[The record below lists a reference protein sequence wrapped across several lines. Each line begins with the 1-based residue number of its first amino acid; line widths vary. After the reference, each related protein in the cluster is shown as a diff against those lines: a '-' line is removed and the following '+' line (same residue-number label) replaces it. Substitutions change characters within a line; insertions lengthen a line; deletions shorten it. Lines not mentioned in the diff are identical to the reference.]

1 MQKFK
6 SVEELVNQ
14 LKPEKPVYCIRKNSI
29 KYAVKFFL
37 NKFPGKILYAVKT
50 NPHPEV
56 IKTIIESGVKQFDV
70 ASIEE
75 IKNIRTFSNTA
86 KCSFM
91 HTVKS
96 RESIK
101 EAYFNYGVK
110 TFSLDTK
117 DELIKI
123 IESTNNAKDLE
134 LFVRVAVSNEHA
146 EIDLSKKFGALTS
159 EAIGLLRLVKQ
170 HAKKIGLSFHVGSQ
184 CMHPIS
190 YSKGINEIGNI
201 IKKTKI
207 IPDYINVGGG
217 FPTIYPDLIPQSLD
231 NYFNEIN
238 KSLENLKLEKLPE
251 IICEP
256 GRAIV
261 AESGSTIVRVAVSN
275 EHAEIDLSKKFGALT
290 SEAIGLLRLVK
301 QHAKKVGLSFH
312 VGSQCMHPISYSKGI
327 SEIGNIIKKTKIIP
341 DYINVGGGFPTIYPD
356 LIPQSLDNYF
366 NEINKSL
373 ENLKLEKLPEIICEP
388 GRAIVAESGSTV
400 VRVNLRKKQKLYIND
415 GTYGTLF
422 DAGTPNIV
430 FPSRMIKENSNKII
444 SKKLTAFD
452 FFGPTCDSMDYMK
465 GPFLLPNN
473 IKENDYVELGQ
484 LGAYGL
490 TFRTQFNGYYSNEI
504 YEVED
509 NPIMTM
515 YDKDINKANMVA

>member
-6 SVEELVNQ
+6 SVDELINQ
-14 LKPEKPVYCIRKNSI
+14 LKPEQPIYCIRKKSI
-29 KYAVKFFL
+29 QLASKYFQ
-37 NKFPGKILYAVKT
+37 NNFPGKVLYAVKT
-50 NPHPEV
+50 NPHPEILKMIV
-56 IKTIIESGVKQFDV
+56 DNGIKNFDV
-70 ASIEE
+70 ASIQE
-75 IKNIRTFSNTA
+75 IKDIRAIDPNA
-86 KCSFM
+86 KCSYM

-96 RESIK
+96 RENIR
-101 EAYFNYGVK
+101 EAYFNHDVK

-123 IESTNNAKDLE
+123 IETTNQAKDLE

-146 EIDLSKKFGALTS
+146 EIDLSKKFGALSS
-159 EAIGLLRLVKQ
+159 EAAGLLRLAKQ
-170 HAKKIGLSFHVGSQ
+170 HSKKIGLSFHVGSQ

-190 YSKGINEIGNI
+190 YAKGINDIGNI

-217 FPTIYPDLIPQSLD
+217 FPAIYPDLIPQALD
-231 NYFNEIN
+231 SYFNEIK

-256 GRAIV
+256 GRALV
-261 AESGSTIVRVAVSN
+261 AESGSTIV
-275 EHAEIDLSKKFGALT
+275 K
-290 SEAIGLLRLVK
+290 
-301 QHAKKVGLSFH
+301 
-312 VGSQCMHPISYSKGI
+312 
-327 SEIGNIIKKTKIIP
+327 
-341 DYINVGGGFPTIYPD
+341 
-356 LIPQSLDNYF
+356 
-366 NEINKSL
+366 
-373 ENLKLEKLPEIICEP
+373 
-388 GRAIVAESGSTV
+388 
-400 VRVNLRKKQKLYIND
+400 VNLRKKQKLYIND

-430 FPSRMIKENSNKII
+430 FPSKMIKENSNKII

-473 IKENDYVELGQ
+473 IKENDYIELGQ

-490 TFRTQFNGYYSNEI
+490 TFRTQFNGFYSDEI

-509 NPIMTM
+509 QPILTM
-515 YDKDINKANMVA
+515 YGKDIDKAALVA

>member
-14 LKPEKPVYCIRKNSI
+14 LRPDKPVYCIRKNSI
-29 KYAVKFFL
+29 LSASNFFQK
-37 NKFPGKILYAVKT
+37 NFPGKVLYAVKT
-50 NPHPEV
+50 NPHPEI
-56 IKTIIESGVKQFDV
+56 IKTLIKSGIDQFDV

-75 IKNIRTFSNTA
+75 IRVVRKFSQSA
-86 KCSFM
+86 KCSYM
-91 HTVKS
+91 HTIKS
-96 RESIK
+96 RENIS
-101 EAYFNYGVK
+101 EAYFKYGIK

-123 IESTNNAKDLE
+123 IESTNKAKDLK

-146 EIDLSKKFGALTS
+146 EIDLSKKFGALNS
-159 EAIGLLRLVKQ
+159 EATGLLRLVKQ
-170 HAKKIGLSFHVGSQ
+170 HSNKIGLSFHVGSQ

-190 YSKGINEIGNI
+190 YTKGIAEIGNI

-217 FPTIYPDLIPQSLD
+217 FPTIYPDLIPQSLN
-231 NYFNEIN
+231 NYLDEI
-238 KSLENLKLEKLPE
+238 KKGIENLKINNLPE

-256 GRAIV
+256 GRALV
-261 AESGSTIVRVAVSN
+261 AESGSTI
-275 EHAEIDLSKKFGALT
+275 
-290 SEAIGLLRLVK
+290 
-301 QHAKKVGLSFH
+301 
-312 VGSQCMHPISYSKGI
+312 
-327 SEIGNIIKKTKIIP
+327 
-341 DYINVGGGFPTIYPD
+341 
-356 LIPQSLDNYF
+356 
-366 NEINKSL
+366 
-373 ENLKLEKLPEIICEP
+373 
-388 GRAIVAESGSTV
+388 

-430 FPSRMIKENSNKII
+430 FPSKMIKDISNKII
-444 SKKLTAFD
+444 SKKLTSFD
-452 FFGPTCDSMDYMK
+452 FYGPTCDSMDYMK

-473 IKENDYVELGQ
+473 IKENDYIELGQ

-490 TFRTQFNGYYSNEI
+490 TFRTQFNGFYSDEI

-509 NPIMTM
+509 SPIMSL
-515 YDKDINKANMVA
+515 YDKNINKATLVA

>member
-6 SVEELVNQ
+6 TVDELIIR
-14 LKPEKPVYCIRKNSI
+14 LKPDQPIYCIRKKSI
-29 KYAVKFFL
+29 QLASKYFQ
-37 NKFPGKILYAVKT
+37 NKFPGKVLYAVKT

-56 IKTIIESGVKQFDV
+56 LKTIVESGIKNFDV
-70 ASIEE
+70 ASIQE
-75 IKNIRTFSNTA
+75 IKDIRSINPNA
-86 KCSFM
+86 KCSYM
-91 HTVKS
+91 HTIKS
-96 RESIK
+96 RENIK
-101 EAYFNYGVK
+101 EAYFNHNVK

-123 IESTNNAKDLE
+123 IETTNQAKDLE

-159 EAIGLLRLVKQ
+159 EAIGLLRLTKQ
-170 HAKKIGLSFHVGSQ
+170 YAKKLGLSFHVGSQ

-190 YSKGINEIGNI
+190 YAKGITDIGNI

-217 FPTIYPDLIPQSLD
+217 FPAIYPDLVPQSLD
-231 NYFNEIN
+231 CYFEEI
-238 KSLENLKLEKLPE
+238 KKGLINLKIEKLPE
-251 IICEP
+251 ILCEP
-256 GRAIV
+256 GRALV
-261 AESGSTIVRVAVSN
+261 AESGSTI
-275 EHAEIDLSKKFGALT
+275 
-290 SEAIGLLRLVK
+290 
-301 QHAKKVGLSFH
+301 
-312 VGSQCMHPISYSKGI
+312 
-327 SEIGNIIKKTKIIP
+327 
-341 DYINVGGGFPTIYPD
+341 
-356 LIPQSLDNYF
+356 
-366 NEINKSL
+366 
-373 ENLKLEKLPEIICEP
+373 
-388 GRAIVAESGSTV
+388 

-430 FPSRMIKENSNKII
+430 YPSRLIKNGKIV

-452 FFGPTCDSMDYMK
+452 FYGPTCDSMDYMK

-473 IKENDYVELGQ
+473 IKENDYIELGQ

-490 TFRTQFNGYYSNEI
+490 TFRTQFNGFYSNEI

-509 NPIMTM
+509 EPIMTL
-515 YDKDINKANMVA
+515 YGKESNKGILVA

>member
-6 SVEELVNQ
+6 SVEQITSQ
-14 LKPEKPVYCIRKNSI
+14 LKPEKPIYCIRKNPIRS
-29 KYAVKFFL
+29 AVNYF
-37 NKFPGKILYAVKT
+37 NKNFPGKILYAVKT
-50 NPHPEV
+50 NPHPAV
-56 IKTIIESGVKQFDV
+56 IQTIIDSGIKQFDV

-75 IKNIRTFSNTA
+75 IKSIRNFSQTA
-86 KCSFM
+86 KCSYM

-101 EAYFNYGVK
+101 EAYFNFGVK

-123 IESTNNAKDLE
+123 IESTRNAKDLE

-146 EIDLSKKFGALTS
+146 EIDLSKKFGALSS
-159 EAIGLLRLVKQ
+159 EAAGLLRLAKQ
-170 HAKKIGLSFHVGSQ
+170 HAKKI
-184 CMHPIS
+184 
-190 YSKGINEIGNI
+190 
-201 IKKTKI
+201 
-207 IPDYINVGGG
+207 
-217 FPTIYPDLIPQSLD
+217 
-231 NYFNEIN
+231 
-238 KSLENLKLEKLPE
+238 
-251 IICEP
+251 
-256 GRAIV
+256 
-261 AESGSTIVRVAVSN
+261 
-275 EHAEIDLSKKFGALT
+275 
-290 SEAIGLLRLVK
+290 
-301 QHAKKVGLSFH
+301 GLSFH

-341 DYINVGGGFPTIYPD
+341 NYINVGGGFPTIYPD
-356 LIPQSLDNYF
+356 LIPQSMDNYF
-366 NEINKSL
+366 NEIKKGL
-373 ENLKLEKLPEIICEP
+373 DNLKLEKLPEIICEP
-388 GRAIVAESGSTV
+388 GRALVAESGSTI

-430 FPSRMIKENSNKII
+430 FPSKMIKENSNKII

-473 IKENDYVELGQ
+473 IKENDYIELGQ

-504 YEVED
+504 FEVED
-509 NPIMTM
+509 KPIMTM
-515 YDKDINKANMVA
+515 YDKDINKATLVA

>member
-6 SVEELVNQ
+6 TVDQLVNQ
-14 LKPEKPVYCIRKNSI
+14 LKPEKPVYCIRKKSI
-29 KYAVKFFL
+29 HAASKTFQ

-56 IKTIIESGVKQFDV
+56 LKTIIESGIENFDV
-70 ASIEE
+70 ASIQE
-75 IKNIRTFSNTA
+75 IKDIRAIKQNA
-86 KCSFM
+86 KCSYM

-101 EAYFNYGVK
+101 EAYFDYNVK

-123 IESTNNAKDLE
+123 LESTNQAKDLE

-146 EIDLSKKFGALTS
+146 EIDLSKKFGALGS
-159 EAIGLLRLVKQ
+159 EASALLRLTKQ
-170 HAKKIGLSFHVGSQ
+170 YAKTIGLSFHVGSQ

-190 YSKGINEIGNI
+190 YAKGITEIGNI

-207 IPDYINVGGG
+207 LPNYINIGGG
-217 FPTIYPDLIPQSLD
+217 FPAIYPDLIPQSLD
-231 NYFNEIN
+231 NYFEEIK
-238 KSLENLKLEKLPE
+238 KSLENLKLEKIPE
-251 IICEP
+251 IMCEP
-256 GRAIV
+256 GRALV
-261 AESGSTIVRVAVSN
+261 AESGSTIVS
-275 EHAEIDLSKKFGALT
+275 I
-290 SEAIGLLRLVK
+290 
-301 QHAKKVGLSFH
+301 
-312 VGSQCMHPISYSKGI
+312 
-327 SEIGNIIKKTKIIP
+327 
-341 DYINVGGGFPTIYPD
+341 
-356 LIPQSLDNYF
+356 
-366 NEINKSL
+366 
-373 ENLKLEKLPEIICEP
+373 
-388 GRAIVAESGSTV
+388 
-400 VRVNLRKKQKLYIND
+400 NLRKKQKLYINE

-430 FPSRMIKENSNKII
+430 YPSRLIKSGKII

-452 FFGPTCDSMDYMK
+452 FYGPTCDSMDYMK

-473 IKENDYVELGQ
+473 IKENDYIELGQ

-509 NPIMTM
+509 DPIMTM
-515 YDKDINKANMVA
+515 YDYDINKAELVA